1 MQKMTALEAVTTLGE
16 LIKLGLVEAVHE
28 AGQPVRY
35 RLTGVPVDDEQESVE
50 AVSVL
55 QTAA

>member
-1 MQKMTALEAVTTLGE
+1 MDKVEIAVVLGE
-16 LIKLGLVEAVHE
+16 LIKLGLVEAVPE